1 MFKFS
6 LCFATLAGLIFLLR
20 GDDDEKQEKKRK
32 TDKVLTQDFDYDDY
46 EDYEDFDYSDMDDI
60 DVDDLDYDTLKEIEL
75 TLGNLGLGKKDRQD
89 KSSKV
94 LTDKKTK
101 MEQDISNLRATL
113 GGLKEAKQEVLTD
126 EDLSRGYKV
135 TNLQML
141 KNFEAPDKIESEDL
155 LKHWKEEL

>member
-46 EDYEDFDYSDMDDI
+46 EDYEDFDYSDIDDI

-75 TLGNLGLGKKDRQD
+75 TLSNLG
-89 KSSKV
+89 
-94 LTDKKTK
+94 
-101 MEQDISNLRATL
+101 
-113 GGLKEAKQEVLTD
+113 
-126 EDLSRGYKV
+126 
-135 TNLQML
+135 
-141 KNFEAPDKIESEDL
+141 
-155 LKHWKEEL
+155 